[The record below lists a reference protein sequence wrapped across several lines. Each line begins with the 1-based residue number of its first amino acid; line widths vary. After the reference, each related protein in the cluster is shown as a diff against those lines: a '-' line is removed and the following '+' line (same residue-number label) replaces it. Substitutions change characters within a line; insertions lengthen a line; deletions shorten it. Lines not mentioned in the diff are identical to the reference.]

1 MKNSKNC
8 RENHECS
15 LFCGV
20 PKTEGVKSLVGSIH
34 RHHFQGGR
42 DNDEKEGIEVDHLL
56 NSV

>member
-15 LFCGV
+15 LFYGF
-20 PKTEGVKSLVGSIH
+20 PKTEGVKSLVGNLH
-34 RHHFQGGR
+34 RHCYQGGR
-42 DNDEKEGIEVDHLL
+42 DKDEKEAYEVDQLL

>member
-15 LFCGV
+15 LFYGV
-20 PKTEGVKSLVGSIH
+20 PQTEGVKSLVGSMH

-42 DNDEKEGIEVDHLL
+42 DNDEKEGYEVDQLL